1 MPSYDWKLPTNLPL
15 CYFSD
20 SLYRSA
26 KDGIFSQ
33 ISDYVSP
40 QQLEAVQSLLLQM
53 KQDIEKDMP
62 AIHYAAQF
70 GTHICLEDIFNEAS
84 NRLKFL
90 ALFQAVPSLEPERQ
104 RLTAEEVVN
113 NLENTLQS
121 TTEDTYL
128 GTETNPPNNGSNQ

>member
-70 GTHICLEDIFNEAS
+70 GTHICLEDIFKEAS

-90 ALFQAVPSLEPERQ
+90 ALFQVAPPAEPERHS
-104 RLTAEEVVN
+104 LSPEEVVN
-113 NLENTLQS
+113 NLENRLQS
-121 TTEDTYL
+121 STEDTYL
-128 GTETNPPNNGSNQ
+128 GTDTPSPTNGSSQ